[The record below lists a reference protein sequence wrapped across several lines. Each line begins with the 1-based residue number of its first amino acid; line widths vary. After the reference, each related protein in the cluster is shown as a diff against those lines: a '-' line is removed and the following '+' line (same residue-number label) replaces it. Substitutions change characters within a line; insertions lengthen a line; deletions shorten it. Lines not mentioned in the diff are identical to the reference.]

1 MKSPLEINHAIIYTE
16 LAEKEIL
23 LVKLNRVEKEAQS
36 TGKFLKSHNLNV
48 NEWLSKNGRLDNI
61 LHGAYLSFSH

>member
-36 TGKFLKSHNLNV
+36 TGKFLKV
-48 NEWLSKNGRLDNI
+48 TI
-61 LHGAYLSFSH
+61 LM